1 MRRIRQLG
9 SGSKPSR
16 PGVGRGSL
24 RLTDSLSCGSMRGM
38 SLLTLEVEIAD
49 GKVTP
54 AEPGLLPAHGRG
66 LLTILPER
74 TAVRNP
80 LAPHPV
86 LSQGRILADATEPL
100 SAEDWPESQR

>member
-1 MRRIRQLG
+1 MH
-9 SGSKPSR
+9 
-16 PGVGRGSL
+16 
-24 RLTDSLSCGSMRGM
+24 GM

-74 TAVRNP
+74 TAVHDP